1 MLTLGGGQKMRALG
15 QKMTAAAAAAVVTGK
30 NKWHSYYSRGGKN

>member
-15 QKMTAAAAAAVVTGK
+15 QKMTAVAAVVTGK